1 MSAPSPRAAALSV
14 VGACCIWGL
23 SPLYYAQLSH
33 VPPLEVLAHRTVWT
47 LLAFGAWAALAGRLG
62 EVRTALS
69 DRRELGRLAL
79 AAAMVSVNWGLFIW
93 AISTQ
98 RIAESALGYYIY
110 PLVMA
115 ALGRALLDERL
126 RPLQLAA
133 VALAAIATLI
143 LGLGAGA
150 PPWLSLTLAVTF
162 AIYGLVK
169 RGGAAGPMVS
179 VAVEVLILS
188 PLAILWL
195 IGVHAAGWTDF
206 TGLPG
211 AAFFSSGQ
219 DAALL
224 LASGLITGLPL
235 ALITRGARGLPFAAV
250 GMIFYLN
257 PTLQA
262 ACALALGEQP
272 TLWQM
277 VAFPLIWA
285 GLALYSAEAW
295 GRERAARRARR
306 AGAGAGAPIP

>member
-23 SPLYYAQLSH
+23 SPLFYARLSH
-33 VPPLEVLAHRTVWT
+33 VPPLEVLAHRTLWSLVF
-47 LLAFGAWAALAGRLG
+47 FGAWAALAGRMAEIRAAIASG
-62 EVRTALS
+62 P
-69 DRRELGRLAL
+69 ELRRLAL

-115 ALGRALLDERL
+115 ALGRALLNETL

-133 VALAAIATLI
+133 VALASVATLI
-143 LGLGAGA
+143 LGVGNGA
-150 PPWLSLTLAVTF
+150 PPWLSLILACTF

-169 RGGAAGPMVS
+169 RGGASGPMVS
-179 VAVEVLILS
+179 VAVEVIILS

-195 IGVHAAGWTDF
+195 AGVHGAGWTDF
-206 TGLPG
+206 SGLPG
-211 AAFFSSGQ
+211 AVFFADAG

-235 ALITRGARGLPFAAV
+235 ALITRGARGLPFAAM

-262 ACALALGEQP
+262 ACALALGEAP
-272 TLWQM
+272 SLWQM

-285 GLALYSAEAW
+285 GLALFSAEAW
-295 GRERAARRARR
+295 GRERAARRARK
-306 AGAGAGAPIP
+306 AGTRG